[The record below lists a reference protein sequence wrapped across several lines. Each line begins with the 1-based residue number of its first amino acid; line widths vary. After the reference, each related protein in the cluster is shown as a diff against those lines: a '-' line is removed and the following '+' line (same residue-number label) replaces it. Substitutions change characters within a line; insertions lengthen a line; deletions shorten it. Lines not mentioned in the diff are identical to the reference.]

1 MLNIMASGWESIAQ
15 LFTVLL
21 IFVFVLIITYL
32 TTRFI
37 GNYQKTQITKGN
49 IQVIETYKIT
59 SNKFIQVVK
68 IGEKYMAIA
77 ISKENITMLT
87 ELNEDSLTLPEQD
100 MMNQEG
106 FKELLERAK
115 NILPKK

>member
-1 MLNIMASGWESIAQ
+1 MLNILASGWESIAQ

-21 IFVFVLIITYL
+21 IFIFVLILTYL

-37 GNYQKTQITKGN
+37 GNYQKSQITKGN

-59 SNKFIQVVK
+59 ANKFIQVVK

-87 ELNEDSLTLPEQD
+87 ELSEENLILAEPDA
-100 MMNQEG
+100 MNQEG

-115 NILPKK
+115 NLLPKK